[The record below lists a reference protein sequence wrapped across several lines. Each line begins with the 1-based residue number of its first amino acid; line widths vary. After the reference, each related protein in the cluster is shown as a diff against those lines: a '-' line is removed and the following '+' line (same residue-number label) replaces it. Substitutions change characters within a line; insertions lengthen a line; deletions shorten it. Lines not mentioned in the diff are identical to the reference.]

1 MGYKIPPL
9 ATCNSQP
16 KSHNQYNYKNP
27 NFTAMARKSTKQKG
41 KKSLF
46 KRISIVAGKVLLWF
60 FIFSVIWVI
69 AYRFINPPITFLMVQ
84 RNWERK
90 ADEKPAKI
98 KKEWVKFED
107 ISDNMKRAAVSA
119 EDQLFLKHM
128 GFDLKAIEKAYESNL
143 KKGKKKIK
151 GGSTISQQTA
161 KNVFLWPG
169 RSYIRKVFEAYFT
182 LLIEV
187 LWSKERILEVYLN
200 VIEMGDG
207 IYGAEAASQAYYG
220 HSCTKMSRSE
230 AALLAACF
238 PNPLRWTP
246 NSPTRYIKHRQYL
259 IMRNMRRL
267 GPLDF

>member
-1 MGYKIPPL
+1 
-9 ATCNSQP
+9 
-16 KSHNQYNYKNP
+16 
-27 NFTAMARKSTKQKG
+27 MAKQTSTKKP
-41 KKSLF
+41 LV
-46 KRISIVAGKVLLWF
+46 KRISIIVGKLLLWF
-60 FIFSVIWVI
+60 VLSTVLWVL
-69 AYRFINPPITFLMVQ
+69 AYRFINPPVTLLMLQ
-84 RNWERK
+84 RNAERK
-90 ADEKPAKI
+90 AEGKAPKMEKK
-98 KKEWVKFED
+98 WVDFED

-128 GFDLKAIEKAYESNL
+128 GFDIKAIEKAYASNA
-143 KKGKKKIK
+143 KGKKIK

-169 RSYIRKVFEAYFT
+169 RSYVRKALEAYFT

-207 IYGAEAASQAYYG
+207 IYGAEAAAQAYYG
-220 HSCTKMSRSE
+220 KSCRKLTKRQAS
-230 AALLAACF
+230 LIAACF

-246 NSPTRYIKHRQYL
+246 AHPTPYIRHRQYL
-259 IMRNMRRL
+259 IMRNMKRL